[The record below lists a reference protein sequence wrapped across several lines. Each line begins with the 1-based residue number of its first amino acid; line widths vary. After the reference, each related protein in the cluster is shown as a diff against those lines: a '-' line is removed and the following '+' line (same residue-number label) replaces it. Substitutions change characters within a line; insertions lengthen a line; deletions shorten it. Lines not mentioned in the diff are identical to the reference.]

1 MITSLTINDDRVIAE
16 ALRFWERETNLNF
29 VRSSSGK
36 VHIEIRFERGRHGD
50 EDDFDGRGG
59 TLVGFIIIYKLTC
72 IHTGITIPG
81 PRFFSNL
88 WWRRSL

>member
-16 ALRFWERETNLNF
+16 ALRLWERETNLNF

-59 TLVGFIIIYKLTC
+59 TLVGFIIIYRPVY
-72 IHTGITIPG
+72 ITIPG